1 MSEFLASCPI
11 ARTGHI
17 CATSSCGC
25 LSSVEYLQKSEHLQ
39 EQLKELRSEI
49 EVLKVE
55 EKQSHLDEIHDQNV
69 LQGNGKYATIGRV
82 RHFSYFFSRFV
93 SIYGCC

>member
-1 MSEFLASCPI
+1 MMILS
-11 ARTGHI
+11 
-17 CATSSCGC
+17 GC
-25 LSSVEYLQKSEHLQ
+25 LSSVEYLEKSQHLQ

-49 EVLKVE
+49 EVLKVG

-82 RHFSYFFSRFV
+82 CYILVPLFNLRLLLVYISNRSV
-93 SIYGCC
+93 L

>member
-1 MSEFLASCPI
+1 MQETQQRITVMSLSC
-11 ARTGHI
+11 
-17 CATSSCGC
+17 C
-25 LSSVEYLQKSEHLQ
+25 LFSVEYLEKSKHLQ

-49 EVLKVE
+49 EVLKVG

-82 RHFSYFFSRFV
+82 CYILIHLFQFRLLLILNF
-93 SIYGCC
+93 